1 MSRSIC
7 FTEPNLSKIPKS
19 NKMLEY
25 QKVLSIGKDE
35 LLNAGLSENDYQAL
49 VDCVE
54 LGKTINNS
62 LVIRLR
68 IALTRLNT
76 KPIKKQAKKDPAEKV
91 QRTKKSKKVK
101 NKPLV
106 DYSKE
111 ELIELVKKQQKVLD
125 SFDERRR
132 KSKSDQKNN
141 LDLLR
146 NQISALSEDI
156 TQKNKDISAKDDTIS
171 NLESQVTNL
180 QKDKED
186 LELEVKTLA
195 NDAIDIESKQ
205 KLESDKRGLSINLN
219 KTREKLAAKE
229 GEVKDLIEENSAI
242 VEENNLLREALLIT
256 TQDKKETTLAKVNS
270 SLVDVKVEDL
280 SPGVISQLFNNINQR
295 LNILEQDRIITSKAE
310 KPKEKRE
317 ALPDL
322 PKYAPAQA
330 EDIDRLRKFVEDN
343 KTDTSSTP
351 LNTSILNSIVHKPR
365 VKYTS
370 PKKQSNS
377 LVKKLSKKFT
387 PEEIEILQSQNIMI
401 VAGGVH
407 KNKGTIRSFEQF
419 FNNTESVIDAG
430 PTQTINAINSALEN
444 KNIDFII
451 IFNDSIGHSQWEG
464 INNKKS
470 FKIIVN
476 KLLNKHKSRDEL
488 LKEILFRLDWN
499 K

>member
-1 MSRSIC
+1 MSRSIY
-7 FTEPNLSKIPKS
+7 FTEPELSKIPKS

-25 QKVLSIGKDE
+25 QKVLSIGKDK

-49 VDCVE
+49 VDCIE

-68 IALTRLNT
+68 IALTRINT

-91 QRTKKSKKVK
+91 QRTKKSRKVK
-101 NKPLV
+101 NKPLI

-111 ELIELVKKQQKVLD
+111 ELIELVKKQQKAID
-125 SFDERRR
+125 SFNERKR

-146 NQISALSEDI
+146 KQISTLSGDI
-156 TQKNKDISAKDDTIS
+156 DQNKKDLSAKDDTIS
-171 NLESQVTNL
+171 NLENQVTNL
-180 QKDKED
+180 LKDNED
-186 LELEVKTLA
+186 LKLEVKTSA
-195 NDAIDIESKQ
+195 NDTIDIESKQ

-229 GEVKDLIEENSAI
+229 GEVKDLIKENSDL

-256 TQDKKETTLAKVNS
+256 QNKKETTLAKVDS
-270 SLVDVKVEDL
+270 SLLNVKVEDL
-280 SPGVISQLFNNINQR
+280 SPGVISQLFNSINQR
-295 LNILEQDRIITSKAE
+295 LNILEQDRIITSKA
-310 KPKEKRE
+310 KQPKEEKE
-317 ALPDL
+317 TLPDL
-322 PKYAPAQA
+322 PKYAPAQE
-330 EDIDRLRKFVEDN
+330 EDMDRLRKFVEDN
-343 KTDTSSTP
+343 KTNTSSTP

-377 LVKKLSKKFT
+377 LIKKLSKKFT
-387 PEEIEILQSQNIMI
+387 PEEIKILQSQNIMI
-401 VAGGVH
+401 VAGAVH

-430 PTQTINAINSALEN
+430 PTQTINAINNALEN

-464 INNKKS
+464 IDNKKS

-476 KLLNKHKSRDEL
+476 KILNKRKSRDEL

>member
-35 LLNAGLSENDYQAL
+35 LLNAGLSENDYQTL

-76 KPIKKQAKKDPAEKV
+76 KPIKKQIKKDPAKKV
-91 QRTKKSKKVK
+91 QRMKKNKKAK

-111 ELIELVKKQQKVLD
+111 ELIELVKKQQKALD
-125 SFDERRR
+125 SFDERKR

-171 NLESQVTNL
+171 NLEGQVAKL
-180 QKDKED
+180 SKDKED
-186 LELEVKTLA
+186 LELEAKTLA
-195 NDAIDIESKQ
+195 NNKIDIEFKE
-205 KLESDKRGLSINLN
+205 KLESDKRSLSINLN
-219 KTREKLAAKE
+219 KTREKLVAKE
-229 GEVKDLIEENSAI
+229 NEVQYLTEQNSSL
-242 VEENNLLREALLIT
+242 VDENNLLREALLA

-270 SLVDVKVEDL
+270 SPFDIKVEDL
-280 SPGVISQLFNNINQR
+280 SPGVISQLFNSINQR
-295 LNILEQDRIITSKAE
+295 LNILEQDRIITSKA
-310 KPKEKRE
+310 KQPKEEKE
-317 ALPDL
+317 SLPDL
-322 PKYAPAQA
+322 PKYAPAQE
-330 EDIDRLRKFVEDN
+330 EDMDRLRKFVEDN
-343 KTDTSSTP
+343 KTDASSTP
-351 LNTSILNSIVHKPR
+351 LNTSILNSIIHKPR

-401 VAGGVH
+401 VAGGIH

-419 FNNTESVIDAG
+419 FNNIESVIDAG
-430 PTQTINAINSALEN
+430 PTQTINAINNALEN

-451 IFNDSIGHSQWEG
+451 IFNDSIGHNKWEG

-476 KLLNKHKSRDEL
+476 TLLNKRKSRDEL

>member
-35 LLNAGLSENDYQAL
+35 LLNAGLSENDYQTL

-76 KPIKKQAKKDPAEKV
+76 KPIKKQTKKDPAEKV

-125 SFDERRR
+125 SFDERKR

-146 NQISALSEDI
+146 NQISTLSKDI
-156 TQKNKDISAKDDTIS
+156 TQKEKDISAKDDTIS
-171 NLESQVTNL
+171 NLEGQVTKL

-205 KLESDKRGLSINLN
+205 KLEYDKRGLAINLN
-219 KTREKLAAKE
+219 KTREKLTAKE
-229 GEVKDLIEENSAI
+229 SEVQDLIKENSDL
-242 VEENNLLREALLIT
+242 VEENNLLREALLSM
-256 TQDKKETTLAKVNS
+256 QDKKETTLAKVNS
-270 SLVDVKVEDL
+270 SLIDVKVEDL

-295 LNILEQDRIITSKAE
+295 LDILEQDRIITSKAE

>member
-35 LLNAGLSENDYQAL
+35 LLNAGLSENDYQTL

-76 KPIKKQAKKDPAEKV
+76 KPIKKQAKKDPAKKV
-91 QRTKKSKKVK
+91 QRAKKNKKVK

-111 ELIELVKKQQKVLD
+111 ELIELVKKQQKAID
-125 SFDERRR
+125 SFDERKR

-146 NQISALSEDI
+146 KQISTLSGDI
-156 TQKNKDISAKDDTIS
+156 DQNKKDLSAKDDTIS
-171 NLESQVTNL
+171 NLENQVTNL
-180 QKDKED
+180 LKDNED
-186 LELEVKTLA
+186 LKLEVKTSA
-195 NDAIDIESKQ
+195 NDTIDIESKQ

-229 GEVKDLIEENSAI
+229 GEVKDLIKENSDL

-256 TQDKKETTLAKVNS
+256 QNKKETTLAKVDS
-270 SLVDVKVEDL
+270 SLLNVKVEDL
-280 SPGVISQLFNNINQR
+280 SPGVISQLFNSINQR
-295 LNILEQDRIITSKAE
+295 LNILEQDRIITSKA
-310 KPKEKRE
+310 KQPKEEKE
-317 ALPDL
+317 TLPDL
-322 PKYAPAQA
+322 PKYTPAQE
-330 EDIDRLRKFVEDN
+330 EDMDRLRKFVEDN
-343 KTDTSSTP
+343 KTNTSSTP

-377 LVKKLSKKFT
+377 LIKKLSKKFT
-387 PEEIEILQSQNIMI
+387 PEEIKILQSQNIMI
-401 VAGGVH
+401 VAGAVH

-430 PTQTINAINSALEN
+430 PTQTINAINNALEN

-464 INNKKS
+464 IDNKKS

-476 KLLNKHKSRDEL
+476 KILNKRKSRDEL

>member
-25 QKVLSIGKDE
+25 QKVLSIEKDE

-62 LVIRLR
+62 LAIRLR
-68 IALTRLNT
+68 IVLTRINT

-91 QRTKKSKKVK
+91 QRTKKSKKAK
-101 NKPLV
+101 NKPLA

-111 ELIELVKKQQKVLD
+111 ELIELVKKQQKALD
-125 SFDERRR
+125 SFDERKR

-141 LDLLR
+141 LNLLR
-146 NQISALSEDI
+146 NQIYTLSEDI
-156 TQKNKDISAKDDTIS
+156 TQNKKDLSAKDDTIS
-171 NLESQVTNL
+171 NLEDQVTKL
-180 QKDKED
+180 LKDKKD
-186 LELEVKTLA
+186 LELEAKTSANNTIDVK
-195 NDAIDIESKQ
+195 SKE
-205 KLESDKRGLSINLN
+205 KLESDKRSLSINLN
-219 KTREKLAAKE
+219 KTREKLVAKE
-229 GEVKDLIEENSAI
+229 GEVQYLTEQNSSL
-242 VEENNLLREALLIT
+242 VDENNLLREALLA

-270 SLVDVKVEDL
+270 SPFDIKVEDL
-280 SPGVISQLFNNINQR
+280 SPGVISQLFNSINQR
-295 LNILEQDRIITSKAE
+295 LNILEQDRIITSKA
-310 KPKEKRE
+310 KQPKEEKE
-317 ALPDL
+317 SLPDL
-322 PKYAPAQA
+322 PKYAPAQE
-330 EDIDRLRKFVEDN
+330 EDIDRLRKFVENN

-351 LNTSILNSIVHKPR
+351 LNASILNSIIHKPR

-401 VAGGVH
+401 VAGGIH

-419 FNNTESVIDAG
+419 FDNIESVIDAG
-430 PTQTINAINSALEN
+430 PTQTINAINNALEN

-464 INNKKS
+464 VNNKKS

>member
-1 MSRSIC
+1 MSRSIY
-7 FTEPNLSKIPKS
+7 FTEPELSKIPKS

-25 QKVLSIGKDE
+25 QKVLSIGKDK

-49 VDCVE
+49 VDCIE

-68 IALTRLNT
+68 IVLTRINT
-76 KPIKKQAKKDPAEKV
+76 KPIKKQAKKDPTEKV
-91 QRTKKSKKVK
+91 QRTKKSRKVK
-101 NKPLV
+101 NKPLA

-111 ELIELVKKQQKVLD
+111 ELIELVKKQQKAID
-125 SFDERRR
+125 SFDERKR

-146 NQISALSEDI
+146 NKISTLSGDI
-156 TQKNKDISAKDDTIS
+156 DQNKKDLSAKDDTIS
-171 NLESQVTNL
+171 NLEGQVAKL
-180 QKDKED
+180 SKDKED
-186 LELEVKTLA
+186 LELEAKTLA
-195 NDAIDIESKQ
+195 NNKIDIEFKE

-219 KTREKLAAKE
+219 KTREKLVAKE
-229 GEVKDLIEENSAI
+229 SEVQGLTEENSAL

-256 TQDKKETTLAKVNS
+256 TQDKKETTLAEVNS
-270 SLVDVKVEDL
+270 SLFDVKVEDL
-280 SPGVISQLFNNINQR
+280 SPGVISQLFNSINQR

-310 KPKEKRE
+310 KPKEEKE
-317 ALPDL
+317 SLPNL
-322 PKYAPAQA
+322 PKYAPAQE
-330 EDIDRLRKFVEDN
+330 EDMDRLRKFVEDN

-351 LNTSILNSIVHKPR
+351 LNASILNSIVHKPR

-401 VAGGVH
+401 VAGGIH

-419 FNNTESVIDAG
+419 FNNIESVIDAG
-430 PTQTINAINSALEN
+430 PAQTINAINNALDN

-451 IFNDSIGHSQWEG
+451 IFNDSIGHNKWEG

-476 KLLNKHKSRDEL
+476 TVLNKRKSRDEL

>member
-35 LLNAGLSENDYQAL
+35 LLNAGLSENDYQTL

-76 KPIKKQAKKDPAEKV
+76 KPIKKQTKKDPAEKV
-91 QRTKKSKKVK
+91 QRMKKNKKAK

-111 ELIELVKKQQKVLD
+111 ELIELVKKQQKALD
-125 SFDERRR
+125 SFDERKR

-141 LDLLR
+141 LNLLR
-146 NQISALSEDI
+146 NQISTLSEDI
-156 TQKNKDISAKDDTIS
+156 TQNKKDLSDKDDTIS
-171 NLESQVTNL
+171 NLEDQVTKL
-180 QKDKED
+180 LKDKED
-186 LELEVKTLA
+186 LELEAKTSANNTIDVKFK
-195 NDAIDIESKQ
+195 E
-205 KLESDKRGLSINLN
+205 KLESDKRSLAINLN
-219 KTREKLAAKE
+219 KTREKLVAKE
-229 GEVKDLIEENSAI
+229 GEVQYLTEQNSSL
-242 VEENNLLREALLIT
+242 VDENNLLREALLA

-270 SLVDVKVEDL
+270 SPFDIKVEDL
-280 SPGVISQLFNNINQR
+280 SPGVISQLFNSINQR
-295 LNILEQDRIITSKAE
+295 LNILEQDRIITSKA
-310 KPKEKRE
+310 KQPKEEKE
-317 ALPDL
+317 SLPDL
-322 PKYAPAQA
+322 PKYAPAQE
-330 EDIDRLRKFVEDN
+330 EDIDRLRKFVENN

-351 LNTSILNSIVHKPR
+351 LNASILNSIIHKPR

-401 VAGGVH
+401 VAGGIH

-419 FNNTESVIDAG
+419 FDNIESVIDAG
-430 PTQTINAINSALEN
+430 PTQTINAINNALEN

-464 INNKKS
+464 VNNKKS

>member
-35 LLNAGLSENDYQAL
+35 LLNAGLSENDYQTL

-76 KPIKKQAKKDPAEKV
+76 KPIKKQTKKDPAEKV

-125 SFDERRR
+125 SFDERKR

-146 NQISALSEDI
+146 NQISTLSKDI
-156 TQKNKDISAKDDTIS
+156 TQKEKDISAKDDTIS
-171 NLESQVTNL
+171 NLEGQVTKL

-205 KLESDKRGLSINLN
+205 KLESDKRGLAINLN
-219 KTREKLAAKE
+219 KTREKLTAKE
-229 GEVKDLIEENSAI
+229 SEVQDLIKENSDL
-242 VEENNLLREALLIT
+242 VEENNLLREALLSM
-256 TQDKKETTLAKVNS
+256 QDKKETTLAKVNS
-270 SLVDVKVEDL
+270 SLIDVKVEDL

-295 LNILEQDRIITSKAE
+295 LDILEQDRIITSKAE

>member
-35 LLNAGLSENDYQAL
+35 LLNAGLSENDYQTL

-76 KPIKKQAKKDPAEKV
+76 KPIKKQIKKDPAKKV
-91 QRTKKSKKVK
+91 QRMKKNKKAK

-111 ELIELVKKQQKVLD
+111 ELIELVKKQQKALD
-125 SFDERRR
+125 SFDERKR

-171 NLESQVTNL
+171 NLEHQVTELLKN
-180 QKDKED
+180 KEEP
-186 LELEVKTLA
+186 ELKVETLA

-205 KLESDKRGLSINLN
+205 KLESEKRGLAINLN
-219 KTREKLAAKE
+219 KTREKLEAKKS
-229 GEVKDLIEENSAI
+229 EVQDLIKENSDL
-242 VEENNLLREALLIT
+242 VEENNLLREALLSM
-256 TQDKKETTLAKVNS
+256 QDKKETTLAKVNS

-280 SPGVISQLFNNINQR
+280 SPGIISQLFNSINQR
-295 LNILEQDRIITSKAE
+295 LNILEQDKIITSKAE

-377 LVKKLSKKFT
+377 LIKKLSKKFT

-464 INNKKS
+464 VNNKKS

>member
-25 QKVLSIGKDE
+25 QKVLSIEKDE

-76 KPIKKQAKKDPAEKV
+76 KPIKKQIKKDPAEKA
-91 QRTKKSKKVK
+91 QRMKKSKKVK
-101 NKPLV
+101 NRPLV

-111 ELIELVKKQQKVLD
+111 ELIELVKKQQKAID
-125 SFDERRR
+125 SFDERKR

-146 NQISALSEDI
+146 NKISTLSGDI
-156 TQKNKDISAKDDTIS
+156 TQNKKDLSAKDDTIS
-171 NLESQVTNL
+171 NLEGQVAKL
-180 QKDKED
+180 SKDKED
-186 LELEVKTLA
+186 LELEAKTLA
-195 NDAIDIESKQ
+195 NNKIDIEFKE
-205 KLESDKRGLSINLN
+205 KLESDKRGLAINLN
-219 KTREKLAAKE
+219 KTREKLTAKE
-229 GEVKDLIEENSAI
+229 SEVQDLIKENSDL
-242 VEENNLLREALLIT
+242 VEENNLLREALLSM
-256 TQDKKETTLAKVNS
+256 QDKKETTLAKVNS

-280 SPGVISQLFNNINQR
+280 SPGIISQLFNSINQR

-310 KPKEKRE
+310 KPKEEKE
-317 ALPDL
+317 SLPDL
-322 PKYAPAQA
+322 PKYAPAQE
-330 EDIDRLRKFVEDN
+330 EDIDRLRKFVENN

-351 LNTSILNSIVHKPR
+351 LNASILNSIIHKPR

-401 VAGGVH
+401 VAGGIH

-419 FNNTESVIDAG
+419 FDNIESVIDAG
-430 PTQTINAINSALEN
+430 PTQTINAINNALEN

-464 INNKKS
+464 VNNKKS

>member
-35 LLNAGLSENDYQAL
+35 LLNAGLSENDYQTL

-76 KPIKKQAKKDPAEKV
+76 KPIKKQIKKDPAKKV
-91 QRTKKSKKVK
+91 QRMKKNKKAK

-111 ELIELVKKQQKVLD
+111 ELIELVKKQQKALD
-125 SFDERRR
+125 SFDERKR

-146 NQISALSEDI
+146 NQKSALSEDI
-156 TQKNKDISAKDDTIS
+156 TPKNKDISAKDDTIS
-171 NLESQVTNL
+171 NLEHQVTELLKN
-180 QKDKED
+180 KEEP
-186 LELEVKTLA
+186 ELKVETLA

-205 KLESDKRGLSINLN
+205 KLESEKRGLAINLK
-219 KTREKLAAKE
+219 KTREKLEAKKS
-229 GEVKDLIEENSAI
+229 EVQDLIKENSDL
-242 VEENNLLREALLIT
+242 VEENNLLREALLSM
-256 TQDKKETTLAKVNS
+256 QDKKETTLAKVNS

-280 SPGVISQLFNNINQR
+280 SPGIISQLFNSINQR
-295 LNILEQDRIITSKAE
+295 LNILEQDKIITSKAE

-322 PKYAPAQA
+322 PKYAPAQE
-330 EDIDRLRKFVEDN
+330 EDINRLRKFVEDN

-377 LVKKLSKKFT
+377 LIKKLSKKFT

-464 INNKKS
+464 VNNKKS

>member
-25 QKVLSIGKDE
+25 QKVLSIEKDE

-62 LVIRLR
+62 LAIRLR
-68 IALTRLNT
+68 IVLTRINT

-91 QRTKKSKKVK
+91 QRTKKSKKAK
-101 NKPLV
+101 NKPLA

-111 ELIELVKKQQKVLD
+111 ELIELVKKQQKALD
-125 SFDERRR
+125 SFDERKR

-141 LDLLR
+141 LNLLR
-146 NQISALSEDI
+146 NQIYTLSEDI
-156 TQKNKDISAKDDTIS
+156 TQNKKDLSAKDDTIS
-171 NLESQVTNL
+171 NLEDQVTKL
-180 QKDKED
+180 LKDKKD
-186 LELEVKTLA
+186 LELEAKTSANNTIDVK
-195 NDAIDIESKQ
+195 SKE
-205 KLESDKRGLSINLN
+205 KLESDKRSLSINLN
-219 KTREKLAAKE
+219 KTREKLVAKE
-229 GEVKDLIEENSAI
+229 GEVQYLTEQNSSL
-242 VEENNLLREALLIT
+242 VDENNLLREALLA

-270 SLVDVKVEDL
+270 SPFDIKVEDL
-280 SPGVISQLFNNINQR
+280 SPGVISQLFNSINQR
-295 LNILEQDRIITSKAE
+295 LNILEQDRIITSKA
-310 KPKEKRE
+310 KQPKEEKE
-317 ALPDL
+317 SLPDL
-322 PKYAPAQA
+322 PKYAPAQE
-330 EDIDRLRKFVEDN
+330 EDIDRLRKFVENN

-351 LNTSILNSIVHKPR
+351 LNASILNSIIHKPR

-370 PKKQSNS
+370 PKKPSNS

-401 VAGGVH
+401 VAGGIH

-419 FNNTESVIDAG
+419 FDNIESVIDAG
-430 PTQTINAINSALEN
+430 PTQTINAINNALEN

-464 INNKKS
+464 VNNKKS